1 MSPEDSRP
9 PGEEPDRYWGERID
23 GASSGEP
30 ALQGPPAKEADKMSI
45 VESLLFVAPEP
56 LSAGAMSE
64 ITGFDP
70 GAVREMLNELTESYR
85 RRDGGL
91 IVREV
96 AGGFSLYARQEAAP
110 FIARMVRSQVNP
122 RLTRAAL
129 ETMAI
134 VAYLQPVSRGVV
146 AEIRGLQ
153 SEGVMGTLLDR
164 GLVRRVGKGGPPGY
178 PALYGTTLRFLE
190 RFGLGSID
198 DLPDLEDFA
207 PDEDTVEK
215 IRRSLSWEILEEDDG
230 VGGGRARK
238 GAEDTGPS
246 GGSLEESRRETD

>member
-1 MSPEDSRP
+1 VSPEDSRP
-9 PGEEPDRYWGERID
+9 PGEDPDRFWGEGDDD
-23 GASSGEP
+23 GLSGEP
-30 ALQGPPAKEADKMSI
+30 AIQGPSVEEADKISI

-56 LSAGAMSE
+56 LSAGALSE

-85 RRDGGL
+85 RKNGGM
-91 IVREV
+91 IIREV
-96 AGGFSLYARQEAAP
+96 AGGFSFYARQEASP
-110 FIARMVRSQVNP
+110 FIARMVRSQFNP
-122 RLTRAAL
+122 RLTKAAL

-146 AEIRGLQ
+146 AEIRGVQ

-164 GLVRRVGKGGPPGY
+164 GLVQRVGKGGPPGY
-178 PALYGTTLRFLE
+178 PALYGTTIHFLE

-198 DLPDLEDFA
+198 DLTDLEDFA

-215 IRRSLSWEILEEDDG
+215 IRSSLSWELLEEDDG
-230 VGGGRARK
+230 VGGGRARE

-246 GGSLEESRRETD
+246 GGSFEESRRETD